1 MQVVPFV
8 LHIGLDAGVA
18 LLAFW
23 IMEALEVG
31 TEFHMQQTPFL
42 LCLVTK
48 SPSSQDTF
56 MCRCEL
62 KQSCGQG
69 RALKVSSTREKNW
82 SKFCGKILFFLLQ
95 STLCNPVCV

>member
-1 MQVVPFV
+1 MQVAPFV

-31 TEFHMQQTPFL
+31 TAFHVQQTPFL

-48 SPSSQDTF
+48 SPGV
-56 MCRCEL
+56 R
-62 KQSCGQG
+62 
-69 RALKVSSTREKNW
+69 
-82 SKFCGKILFFLLQ
+82 I
-95 STLCNPVCV
+95 P